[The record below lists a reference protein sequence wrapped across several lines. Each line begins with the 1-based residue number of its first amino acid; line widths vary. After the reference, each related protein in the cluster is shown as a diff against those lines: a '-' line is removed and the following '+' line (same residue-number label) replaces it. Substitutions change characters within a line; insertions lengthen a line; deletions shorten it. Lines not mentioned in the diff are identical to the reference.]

1 MILREKSGIC
11 GFKLRLPLGV
21 ALRKSTLLWQKLWSW
36 CGKGID
42 VVAEIDDVNV
52 FFKTLL
58 EIMKNLVVEGAS
70 LNAGN
75 VKNSAHLFH

>member
-1 MILREKSGIC
+1 
-11 GFKLRLPLGV
+11 
-21 ALRKSTLLWQKLWSW
+21 
-36 CGKGID
+36 
-42 VVAEIDDVNV
+42 VAEIDDVNV